1 MSDNVTY
8 WPAAQVKKSHRTSKS
23 LRSGS
28 SSISSM
34 RMPTSSSVRAR
45 LSPCQ
50 LPSFKLSRWLRSN
63 RAGAKNVEVE
73 KYIKNN
79 QCLWMYYMLTTL
91 KTYFFSEFHINF
103 LSFKWIY
110 SAVQLI
116 GSLSVW
122 PKVQVASPT
131 LVGASVPN
139 GTPARC
145 RDHSNLTF
153 LPFTFCHIFIGSVDI
168 VQPRRSNSKLF
179 YKRQIGS
186 F

>member
-1 MSDNVTY
+1 MSDLLTY

-79 QCLWMYYMLTTL
+79 QCLSMYYMLTTL

-103 LSFKWIY
+103 SFFQMNIFCSSINWLPLS
-110 SAVQLI
+110 
-116 GSLSVW
+116 
-122 PKVQVASPT
+122 
-131 LVGASVPN
+131 
-139 GTPARC
+139 
-145 RDHSNLTF
+145 LTKG
-153 LPFTFCHIFIGSVDI
+153 PGSVADPCGRLRA
-168 VQPRRSNSKLF
+168 QRHTRPLQRSFQSHFFCLSHF
-179 YKRQIGS
+179 VTFS
-186 F
+186 

>member
-8 WPAAQVKKSHRTSKS
+8 WPAAQVEKSHRTSKS

-50 LPSFKLSRWLRSN
+50 LPSFKLSRWLWSN

-79 QCLWMYYMLTTL
+79 QCLSMYYMLTTL

-103 LSFKWIY
+103 FSFKWIY

-153 LPFTFCHIFIGSVDI
+153 FAFHILSHFHRKCWYC
-168 VQPRRSNSKLF
+168 PT
-179 YKRQIGS
+179 
-186 F
+186 